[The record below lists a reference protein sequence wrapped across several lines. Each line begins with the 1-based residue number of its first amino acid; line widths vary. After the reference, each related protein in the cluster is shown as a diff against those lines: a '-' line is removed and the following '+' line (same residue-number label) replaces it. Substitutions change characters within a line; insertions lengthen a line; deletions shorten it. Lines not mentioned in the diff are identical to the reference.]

1 MEKVRRKAVTME
13 DVAKEA
19 GVSVTTVFHVI
30 NQTASITEETCDR
43 VRKAIQ
49 KLGYKPRASAELNR
63 GQRIIGVFTP
73 EISNEFYARSIQ
85 AVFQAAWEQDYA
97 VMVCSME
104 HRHQAETSYIR
115 SLIQSGVKG
124 LIFFG
129 GAMENERQIINA
141 AKRVPVVLGDRRMPN
156 EPIDCVG
163 TDNTEIMRRMVAKL
177 VRAGYTRIGY
187 VSEDLIM
194 NNCADRYQGYRQGMA
209 EQGIAVDDRWIYLLP
224 ELRLNK
230 AENTYEYF
238 RNLDRN
244 HPIPQIFL
252 CSSDLIAVGL
262 MAALKSRGL
271 RIPRDVGVV
280 GFDDIS
286 MAAFCDP
293 PLTTIAQD
301 MHQLGRAC
309 FQALLSRME
318 NRHRTPQ
325 ETIIRAK
332 IILRDSV
339 RL

>member
-19 GVSVTTVFHVI
+19 GVSVTTVSHVI
-30 NQTASITEETCDR
+30 NQTASITEETSDR
-43 VRKAIQ
+43 VRQAIA
-49 KLGYKPRASAELNR
+49 KVGYTPRTSADLNK

-73 EISNEFYARSIQ
+73 EISNEFYVRSIQ

-115 SLIQSGVKG
+115 SLIQSGVRG

-129 GAMENERQIINA
+129 GASENERQIINA

-163 TDNTEIMRRMVAKL
+163 TDNAEIMRRMIGKL
-177 VRAGYTRIGY
+177 VRAGYSRIGY
-187 VSEDLIM
+187 ISEDLIM
-194 NNCADRYQGYRQGMA
+194 NNCADRYQGYKQGLA
-209 EQGIAVDDRWIYLLP
+209 

-230 AENTYEYF
+230 TENTYEFF
-238 RNLDRN
+238 RSLDRGMAM
-244 HPIPQIFL
+244 PQIFL

-262 MAALKSRGL
+262 MAALKARGL
-271 RIPRDVGVV
+271 HVPRDVGVV

-286 MAAFCDP
+286 IAAFTDP

-301 MHQLGRAC
+301 MHQLGRSC
-309 FQALLSRME
+309 FRALLNRME
-318 NRHRTPQ
+318 NRNQTPQ

-332 IILRDSV
+332 IVVRDSV

>member
-1 MEKVRRKAVTME
+1 MEKIRRKTVTME

-19 GVSVTTVFHVI
+19 GVSVTTVSHVI
-30 NQTASITEETCDR
+30 NQTASITEETSDR
-43 VRKAIQ
+43 VRQAIVR
-49 KLGYKPRASAELNR
+49 LGYVPRASADLNR

-85 AVFQAAWEQDYA
+85 AVFEAAWEQDYA
-97 VMVCSME
+97 VMVCSMQ

-129 GAMENERQIINA
+129 GASENERQIIHA

-156 EPIDCVG
+156 APIDCVG
-163 TDNTEIMRRMVAKL
+163 TDNADIMRRMVGKL
-177 VRAGYTRIGY
+177 VRAGYHRIGY

-194 NNCADRYQGYRQGMA
+194 NNCADRYKGYKQGLVENGLT
-209 EQGIAVDDRWIYLLP
+209 VDERWIWLLP

-230 AENTYEYF
+230 AENTYDFF
-238 RNLDRN
+238 RTMDRN
-244 HPIPQIFL
+244 ASLPQIFL

-262 MAALKSRGL
+262 MAALKERGMH
-271 RIPRDVGVV
+271 IPRDVGVV

-286 MAAFCDP
+286 IAAFSDP

-301 MHQLGRAC
+301 MRQLGRSC
-309 FQALLSRME
+309 FRALLNRME
-318 NRHRTPQ
+318 HGDQTPQ

-332 IILRDSV
+332 IVIRDSV

>member
-1 MEKVRRKAVTME
+1 MEKIRRKSVTME
-13 DVAKEA
+13 DVAREA
-19 GVSVTTVFHVI
+19 GVSVTTVSHVI
-30 NQTASITEETCDR
+30 NQTASITEETADR
-43 VRKAIQ
+43 VRQAIIR
-49 KLGYKPRASAELNR
+49 LGYVPRASADLNR

-85 AVFQAAWEQDYA
+85 AVFEAAWEQDYA
-97 VMVCSME
+97 VMVCSMQ

-129 GAMENERQIINA
+129 GASENERQIINA

-156 EPIDCVG
+156 GPIDCVS
-163 TDNTEIMRRMVAKL
+163 TDNVDIMRRMVTKL
-177 VRAGYTRIGY
+177 ARAGYTRIGY
-187 VSEDLIM
+187 VSEDMIM
-194 NNCADRYQGYRQGMA
+194 SNCADRYQGYRLGMA
-209 EQGIAVDDRWIYLLP
+209 DNGLVPEDRWIHLLP

-230 AENTYEYF
+230 MENTYRFF
-238 RNLDRN
+238 RAAIQNKSL
-244 HPIPQIFL
+244 PQVFL

-262 MAALKSRGL
+262 MAALKERGYHV
-271 RIPRDVGVV
+271 PRDVGVV

-286 MAAFCDP
+286 IAAFADP

-301 MHQLGRAC
+301 MRQLGRSC
-309 FQALLSRME
+309 FQVLLNRME
-318 NRHRTPQ
+318 NRNQTPQ

-332 IILRDSV
+332 IIVRDSV

>member
-19 GVSVTTVFHVI
+19 GVSVTTVSHVI
-30 NQTASITEETCDR
+30 NQTASISEETCDR
-43 VRKAIQ
+43 VRQVIR
-49 KLGYKPRASAELNR
+49 KLGYVPRASADLNR

-115 SLIQSGVKG
+115 SLIHSGVKG

-141 AKRVPVVLGDRRMPN
+141 AKRVPVVLGDRRMPS

-163 TDNTEIMRRMVAKL
+163 TDNTEIMRRMIGKL
-177 VRAGYTRIGY
+177 VRSGYTRIGY
-187 VSEDLIM
+187 ISEDLIM
-194 NNCADRYQGYRQGMA
+194 NNCADRYLGYKQGMA
-209 EQGIAVDDRWIYLLP
+209 EHGLAIDDRWVFLLP

-230 AENTYEYF
+230 AENTYQF
-238 RNLDRN
+238 FTNLERGY
-244 HPIPQIFL
+244 PMPQIFL
-252 CSSDLIAVGL
+252 CSSDLIALGL
-262 MAALKSRGL
+262 MAALKARGL

-286 MAAFCDP
+286 MAAFSDP

-301 MHQLGRAC
+301 MHQLGKAC
-309 FQALLSRME
+309 FQALLNRME
-318 NRHRTPQ
+318 NRSQTPQ
-325 ETIIRAK
+325 EIIVRAK
-332 IILRDSV
+332 IVQRESV

>member
-19 GVSVTTVFHVI
+19 NVSVTTVSHVI
-30 NQTASITEETCDR
+30 NQTASITAETTDR
-43 VRKAIQ
+43 VRQAIQ
-49 KLGYKPRASAELNR
+49 KLGYTPRASADLNR

-85 AVFQAAWEQDYA
+85 AVFQAAWERDYA

-129 GAMENERQIINA
+129 GASENERQIINA

-163 TDNTEIMRRMVAKL
+163 TDNTEIMRRMIGKL

-187 VSEDLIM
+187 ISEDLIM
-194 NNCADRYQGYRQGMA
+194 NNCADRYQGYRQGMW
-209 EQGIAVDDRWIYLLP
+209 EHGLTIDDRWVFLLP

-230 AENTYEYF
+230 AENTYEF
-238 RNLDRN
+238 FLNLERGY
-244 HPIPQIFL
+244 PMPQIFL

-262 MAALKSRGL
+262 MAALKARGL

-286 MAAFCDP
+286 ISAFADP

-309 FQALLSRME
+309 FQALLNRME
-318 NRHRTPQ
+318 NRNRTPQ
-325 ETIIRAK
+325 EIIVRAK
-332 IILRDSV
+332 IIQRDSV